1 MSQAVN
7 GANNPISQQQLA
19 EMQQNLLAQIQLAQ
33 NTGIGAPPPPPPG
46 NNMPPRFAS
55 QQQQNQQNMASNM
68 MVEQLQIQQ
77 QLDNLRAQQDALL
90 NRFAEMSVQQQPA
103 QTQPGGFA
111 NVARTGHRRHQ
122 SQQVPGSGGMGSMGS
137 FGGFGQ
143 MGQFGTGG
151 TGLGFLGAQQQQS
164 AVPKGHGRRH
174 SVNVVKSGNQIT
186 SPSLS
191 QSVGPASPPQA
202 TNNFGSF
209 QFPPNN
215 NALQPSIQDDLDFGA
230 SPQNANQ
237 AGGFVQG
244 HGRRQSHGSMSS
256 LSGWGTSE
264 ATAFSFLTLA
274 D

>member
-1 MSQAVN
+1 
-7 GANNPISQQQLA
+7 
-19 EMQQNLLAQIQLAQ
+19 MQQNLLAQIQLAQ
-33 NTGIGAPPPPPPG
+33 NTGVGAPPPPPPG
-46 NNMPPRFAS
+46 NNMPPRFA
-55 QQQQNQQNMASNM
+55 QQQQQQNMASNM

-90 NRFAEMSVQQQPA
+90 NRFAEMSVQQQPPQA
-103 QTQPGGFA
+103 QSGGFA

-143 MGQFGTGG
+143 MGQFGAGG
-151 TGLGFLGAQQQQS
+151 TGLGFLGTQQQQA

-174 SVNVVKSGNQIT
+174 SVNVVKSGNQVT
-186 SPSLS
+186 SPALS
-191 QSVGPASPPQA
+191 QSVGPGSPPQA
-202 TNNFGSF
+202 PSNFGGF
-209 QFPPNN
+209 QFPPNNN

-230 SPQNANQ
+230 SPQGANQ

-244 HGRRQSHGSMSS
+244 HGRRDSRGSMSS

-264 ATAFSFLTLA
+264 LLLILA
-274 D
+274 VQS